1 MALDLNIFF
10 KKKMDYNLKIF
21 NKSKKRKKYDPVTN
35 FDKNFEK
42 FIRESIKK
50 KFKRD
55 AIDGEEFKY
64 LRGSSNY
71 LWIIDPIDGTKKF
84 IKNIPT
90 WSNLIGLSLNNKFVL
105 GLANFP
111 DLNRFYICD
120 NKNSFIYKNAKKKKL
135 LKLKKKNKKKLKIS
149 INFHEKYSKKKKKFI
164 ISKFKNATILESY
177 DALSY
182 CLLVEGKIDVVIEAN
197 LKSYDIAPLIPI
209 IKNAGG
215 SISNWKNK
223 SAINGGNILATS
235 NKTLHNKFYKI
246 LKFL

>member
-10 KKKMDYNLKIF
+10 KKKMNNNLKIF
-21 NKSKKRKKYDPVTN
+21 KKSKKRKKYDPVTN
-35 FDKNFEK
+35 FDKNLK
-42 FIRESIKK
+42 NFIKKSIKK

-120 NKNSFIYKNAKKKKL
+120 NKNSFIYKNTKKKKL
-135 LKLKKKNKKKLKIS
+135 LKLKKKIKNIIEIIFLFLRKFFKKEKKIYNLKI
-149 INFHEKYSKKKKKFI
+149 
-164 ISKFKNATILESY
+164 
-177 DALSY
+177 
-182 CLLVEGKIDVVIEAN
+182 
-197 LKSYDIAPLIPI
+197 
-209 IKNAGG
+209 
-215 SISNWKNK
+215 
-223 SAINGGNILATS
+223 
-235 NKTLHNKFYKI
+235 
-246 LKFL
+246 

>member
-1 MALDLNIFF
+1 MNQ
-10 KKKMDYNLKIF
+10 N
-21 NKSKKRKKYDPVTN
+21 
-35 FDKNFEK
+35 
-42 FIRESIKK
+42 
-50 KFKRD
+50 
-55 AIDGEEFKY
+55 EFCDI
-64 LRGSSNY
+64 LFVIMGVS
-71 LWIIDPIDGTKKF
+71 
-84 IKNIPT
+84 
-90 WSNLIGLSLNNKFVL
+90 LI
-105 GLANFP
+105 
-111 DLNRFYICD
+111 FYISTRKQKELFKICD
-120 NKNSFIYKNAKKKKL
+120 QKQI
-135 LKLKKKNKKKLKIS
+135 KLKKKNKKKLKIC

-164 ISKFKNATILESY
+164 TSKFKNATILESY

-215 SISNWKNK
+215 SISNWNNK